1 MGRQTRYHD
10 EGGSRAHQAA
20 RALAIPGEVPEA
32 VAAEAPSRLP
42 ARRELVQVG
51 EAVETTTG
59 EHRRDAGGF
68 GLRLPGC
75 GWVRLELPS
84 SLHPALTA
92 TTAGPLAAD
101 LGEPVGV
108 DPWWARLPVRPD
120 QDGVDVA
127 RRCAGAA
134 GT

>member
-1 MGRQTRYHD
+1 
-10 EGGSRAHQAA
+10 
-20 RALAIPGEVPEA
+20 
-32 VAAEAPSRLP
+32 
-42 ARRELVQVG
+42 VQVG

-108 DPWWARLPVRPD
+108 DPWWARLPVRQD

-127 RRCAGAA
+127 IVFIIGNKNLSGSRIKRKSKIYRKYR
-134 GT
+134 TKFKIIQIIF